1 MSSIAAQ
8 GTEPDPQPSP
18 QSGAQR
24 AAARRTPLTGDRV
37 LQTAVDLA
45 DASGISALTIRRLA
59 EQLGVEAMSIYYH
72 VANKEAIL
80 DGVVDLVFREI
91 EQEVGGFE
99 VPESNVSWKDSL
111 RQRILGARTVM
122 LRHPWI
128 PAVLD
133 TRAGIGFTQARY
145 INLVVGTLRSG
156 GFSYD
161 LIHHAMHAL
170 GSRMFGFTQ
179 ELGDDN
185 NAGGD
190 DNLAQLAEHVPHL
203 ASMLAVV
210 AHTDPASTLGW
221 CDDQFEFEFG
231 LDIVLDGLERAR
243 QREPQG

>member
-1 MSSIAAQ
+1 MSSIAAR
-8 GTEPDPQPSP
+8 GTEPVPQPDEQP
-18 QSGAQR
+18 
-24 AAARRTPLTGDRV
+24 AARRNPLTRERV

-45 DASGISALTIRRLA
+45 DASGISALTIRRIA
-59 EQLGVEAMSIYYH
+59 EQLGVEAMSLYYH

-80 DGVVDLVFREI
+80 DGVVDLIFGEI
-91 EQEVGGFE
+91 EQEVGGFT
-99 VPESNVSWKDSL
+99 VPAADGSWKAAL
-111 RQRILGARTVM
+111 RERILGARTVM

-128 PAVLD
+128 PSVLD
-133 TRAGIGFTQARY
+133 TRANIGFTQARY
-145 INLVVGTLRSG
+145 IDSVVGTLHSG

-190 DNLAQLAEHVPHL
+190 DLAQLAEHVPHL

-210 AHTDPASTLGW
+210 AHTDPESTLGW

-231 LDIVLDGLERAR
+231 LDIVLDGLDRAR
-243 QREPQG
+243 QRESRD